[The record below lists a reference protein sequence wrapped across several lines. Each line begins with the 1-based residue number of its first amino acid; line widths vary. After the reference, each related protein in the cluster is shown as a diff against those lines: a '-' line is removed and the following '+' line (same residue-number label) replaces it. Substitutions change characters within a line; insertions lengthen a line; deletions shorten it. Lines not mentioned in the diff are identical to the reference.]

1 MGFAAQKVEWWSY
14 GAETGQRL
22 FSQRECSVF
31 EEEGVEEA
39 EVTWSIKKRT
49 HCETWKGRLAG
60 LDTTQGL

>member
-1 MGFAAQKVEWWSY
+1 MGR
-14 GAETGQRL
+14 RL
-22 FSQRECSVF
+22 DKGSFSKGSVF